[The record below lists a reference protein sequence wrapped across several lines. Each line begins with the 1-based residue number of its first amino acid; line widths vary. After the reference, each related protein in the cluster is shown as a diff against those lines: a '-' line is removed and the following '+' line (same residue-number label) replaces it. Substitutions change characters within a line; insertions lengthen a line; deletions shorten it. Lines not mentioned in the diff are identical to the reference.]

1 MIQSIFILSPTG
13 EVLIE
18 RHFRSVLTSRTV
30 CDAFWSRAT
39 EGLNHHGGV
48 SSTIGVGAGGGGS
61 LSSSGGGGL
70 GLGSNNPFP
79 LYDSVPPVMEVPD
92 VSDDGG
98 VGGSIYLFSVLR
110 DGLSYLAACPPC
122 IGEGHQGLP
131 PLLVIEFLHK
141 IADTFVLYF
150 GDPADESAVKDNFS
164 TAYQLL
170 EEMVDHGWP
179 LTTEPNA
186 LTDLIRPPTVMAKIQ
201 QAISGGSSSILSE
214 ALPTGTVSNMPWRKA
229 GVAHPNNEIYIDI
242 VEEIDAILSANGSVI
257 SSDVSGSIQAQS
269 NLSGVPDL
277 LLTFNDPSLI
287 DDCSFHPC
295 VRYTRY
301 DKDRVVSFV
310 PPDGPFELMRYRVR
324 MGGGGS
330 GGGRGRGG
338 HPNNPNLAVGNM
350 PIQVIPRV
358 SYGKFG
364 GRGGSADAG
373 GRISLAV
380 TARSISSLIFSSSR
394 TGPLVVEDVTI
405 VIPFPK
411 FVRTANLN
419 VTSGEV
425 LYDEAGKIAKWV
437 VGKLDEKKRPQL
449 NGTMVLEDEGEE
461 MMNAS
466 ASGWEQP
473 PLLVGW
479 KILLASVSGLN
490 VNGLSVT
497 GEHYKPYKGVRNITK
512 SGTFQ
517 VRCH

>member
-1 MIQSIFILSPTG
+1 MIQSLFILSPTG

-18 RHFRSVLTSRTV
+18 RHFRSILTSRTI
-30 CDAFWSRAT
+30 CDIFWSRAS
-39 EGLNHHGGV
+39 ESLNHHGGV
-48 SSTIGVGAGGGGS
+48 SV
-61 LSSSGGGGL
+61 
-70 GLGSNNPFP
+70 GSNTFP
-79 LYDSVPPVMEVPD
+79 LYDSVPPVMEVPN
-92 VSDDGG
+92 VNDGDAG
-98 VGGSIYLFSVLR
+98 SGGTLYLFSVLR
-110 DGLSYLAACPPC
+110 DGLTYLAACPPC
-122 IGEGHQGLP
+122 IGGGHHEVP

-229 GVAHPNNEIYIDI
+229 GVTHPNNEIYIDI
-242 VEEIDAILSANGSVI
+242 VEEIDAIVSVDGRVI

-277 LLTFNDPSLI
+277 LLTFNDATLI

-295 VRYTRY
+295 VRYARFEK
-301 DKDRVVSFV
+301 DKVVSFV
-310 PPDGPFELMRYRVR
+310 PPDGPFELMRYRGR
-324 MGGGGS
+324 MNGDNGLHS
-330 GGGRGRGG
+330 
-338 HPNNPNLAVGNM
+338 NLAVGNM

-364 GRGGSADAG
+364 ERGGGDVG
-373 GRISLAV
+373 GRISISL
-380 TARSISSLIFSSSR
+380 TARSISSLTYASSR
-394 TGPLVVEDVTI
+394 KGPLVIEDVTV

-419 VTSGEV
+419 VTTGRV
-425 LYDEAGKIAKWV
+425 IYDEAGKIAKWTI
-437 VGKLDEKKRPQL
+437 GKLDEKTRPQL
-449 NGTMVLEDEGEE
+449 NGSMVLEDGGEE
-461 MMNAS
+461 TMASSS
-466 ASGWEQP
+466 ASGKEQP
-473 PLLVGW
+473 PLFVNW

-490 VNGLSVT
+490 VSGLSVT

-517 VRCH
+517 IRCH

>member
-1 MIQSIFILSPTG
+1 MIQSLFVLSPTG

-18 RHFRSVLTSRTV
+18 RHFRSILTSRTI
-30 CDAFWSRAT
+30 CDTFWSRAS
-39 EGLNHHGGV
+39 ENLNHHGGV
-48 SSTIGVGAGGGGS
+48 STVGS
-61 LSSSGGGGL
+61 
-70 GLGSNNPFP
+70 NPFP
-79 LYDSVPPVMEVPD
+79 LYDSVPPVMEVPNVNHD
-92 VSDDGG
+92 EDAGSSGG
-98 VGGSIYLFSVLR
+98 GGTLYLFSVLR
-110 DGLSYLAACPPC
+110 DGLTYLAACPPC
-122 IGEGHQGLP
+122 IGGGHNEVP

-141 IADTFVLYF
+141 IADTFVIYF

-164 TAYQLL
+164 TAYQVL

-201 QAISGGSSSILSE
+201 QAISGGSSSILSD

-229 GVAHPNNEIYIDI
+229 GVAHPNNEIYVDI
-242 VEEIDAILSANGSVI
+242 VEEIDAILSANGSVL

-277 LLTFNDPSLI
+277 LLTFNDATLI

-295 VRYTRY
+295 VRYSRFE
-301 DKDRVVSFV
+301 KDRVVSFV

-324 MGGGGS
+324 MTGTHHS
-330 GGGRGRGG
+330 
-338 HPNNPNLAVGNM
+338 NLAVGNM

-364 GRGGSADAG
+364 VGDVGGK
-373 GRISLAV
+373 ISLSL
-380 TARSISSLIFSSSR
+380 TARSISSLTYSSSR
-394 TGPLVVEDVTI
+394 KGPLVVEDVTV

-419 VTSGEV
+419 VTSGQV
-425 LYDEAGKIAKWV
+425 TYDEAGKIAKWTI
-437 VGKLDEKKRPQL
+437 GKLDEKTRPQL
-449 NGTMVLEDEGEE
+449 NGSMVLEEGSEE
-461 MMNAS
+461 QMSTSS
-466 ASGWEQP
+466 ASGKEQP
-473 PLLVGW
+473 PLFVSW
-479 KILLASVSGLN
+479 KIMLASVSGLN
-490 VNGLSVT
+490 VSGLSVT

-517 VRCH
+517 IRCH